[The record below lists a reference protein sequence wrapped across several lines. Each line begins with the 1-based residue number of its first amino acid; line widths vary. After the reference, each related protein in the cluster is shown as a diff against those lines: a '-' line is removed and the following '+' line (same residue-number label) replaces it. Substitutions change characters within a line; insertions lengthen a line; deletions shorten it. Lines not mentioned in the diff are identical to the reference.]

1 MGAGFAFLSASA
13 GGGLSPRPAWD
24 CVLGAQLTSAR
35 PSLQTERCIHSR
47 GWSRDGVQQT
57 HWDLPAPAPP
67 SLSYRMCWD
76 KRETRWDSGLAGAE
90 QTVPG
95 GVGCGGGVLPHE
107 QTCVTY
113 CRQLELPETHRGCA
127 LGTFW
132 KSGERAPAGKVREG
146 AVSLRPLLPCVEQC
160 HPVCRH
166 HQRSFLDL
174 LETEWLVMEH
184 AAQKQCRVP
193 RLRQLRHGPLQRR
206 SSFFKR
212 SAFEP
217 WTGFPGLLE
226 QVATDWVSYRTRILS
241 SRSGGQKSD
250 VTVFAV
256 WVPSRESPSHAHG
269 SAHRWLLEAPQPSRD
284 LGCGRTAPVS
294 ASLCAWPSPRWA
306 QTPSPFSY
314 KDTGHCA

>member
-1 MGAGFAFLSASA
+1 M
-13 GGGLSPRPAWD
+13 W
-24 CVLGAQLTSAR
+24 
-35 PSLQTERCIHSR
+35 
-47 GWSRDGVQQT
+47 
-57 HWDLPAPAPP
+57 
-67 SLSYRMCWD
+67 
-76 KRETRWDSGLAGAE
+76 
-90 QTVPG
+90 
-95 GVGCGGGVLPHE
+95 GGVLPHE
-107 QTCVTY
+107 QTCITY

-174 LETEWLVMEH
+174 LETEWLVVEP

-193 RLRQLRHGPLQRR
+193 RLRQLWHGPLQRR

-226 QVATDWVSYRTRILS
+226 QVATDWVSYPTRILS
-241 SRSGGQKSD
+241 SPALEARSLMSPCLPCGFLPERVRPTLTARLIAGSSRPRSPPGTLAVDAPLPSLPPSVHGLLPVGPKLPLPSLIRTR
-250 VTVFAV
+250 VTVLRATYVQDDLIPRSLITPAETLF
-256 WVPSRESPSHAHG
+256 PSHPHRCGLRNGCVYRLG
-269 SAHRWLLEAPQPSRD
+269 SAMQPSID
-284 LGCGRTAPVS
+284 PLFLPILLTCSVS
-294 ASLCAWPSPRWA
+294 QMR
-306 QTPSPFSY
+306 
-314 KDTGHCA
+314 G

>member
-1 MGAGFAFLSASA
+1 M
-13 GGGLSPRPAWD
+13 
-24 CVLGAQLTSAR
+24 
-35 PSLQTERCIHSR
+35 
-47 GWSRDGVQQT
+47 
-57 HWDLPAPAPP
+57 
-67 SLSYRMCWD
+67 
-76 KRETRWDSGLAGAE
+76 
-90 QTVPG
+90 
-95 GVGCGGGVLPHE
+95 GGGVLPHE

-174 LETEWLVMEH
+174 LETEWLVVEP

-193 RLRQLRHGPLQRR
+193 RLRQLWHGPLQRR

-226 QVATDWVSYRTRILS
+226 QVATDWVSYPTRILS
-241 SRSGGQKSD
+241 SPALEARSLSHRVCRVGSFQ
-250 VTVFAV
+250 
-256 WVPSRESPSHAHG
+256 RESVPRSRLG
-269 SAHRWLLEAPQPSRD
+269 SSLAPRGPVALPGPWLWTLRSRLCLPLCMAFSP
-284 LGCGRTAPVS
+284 LGPN
-294 ASLCAWPSPRWA
+294 SLSLLL
-306 QTPSPFSY
+306 
-314 KDTGHCA
+314 